1 VKLSMRYG
9 APRAGGVLSQCCPGS
24 GPWEDWP
31 PPEPSW
37 GHRSRALSFGPRVW
51 LGSMKQYRVVGF
63 DAKDARLYEVVIEA
77 PNQAI
82 ARMMVLAQMCR
93 NFATAPLADRTDK
106 LVVRLRW

>member
-1 VKLSMRYG
+1 MLSWLRPLGRLATTRTLLG
-9 APRAGGVLSQCCPGS
+9 AQG
-24 GPWEDWP
+24 
-31 PPEPSW
+31 
-37 GHRSRALSFGPRVW
+37 ALSFGPRVW

-63 DAKDARLYEVVIEA
+63 DAKDERLYEVVIEA

>member
-1 VKLSMRYG
+1 
-9 APRAGGVLSQCCPGS
+9 
-24 GPWEDWP
+24 
-31 PPEPSW
+31 
-37 GHRSRALSFGPRVW
+37 
-51 LGSMKQYRVVGF
+51 MKQYRVVGF

-93 NFATAPLADRTDK
+93 NFANALLADRTDK

>member
-1 VKLSMRYG
+1 
-9 APRAGGVLSQCCPGS
+9 
-24 GPWEDWP
+24 
-31 PPEPSW
+31 
-37 GHRSRALSFGPRVW
+37 
-51 LGSMKQYRVVGF
+51 MKQYRVVGF
-63 DAKDARLYEVVIEA
+63 DAKDERLYEAVIEA